1 MERADSTK
9 LSPGV
14 HTCVVAREESI
25 CLCDVY
31 LGKAEAGVVHSA
43 GGGGAHE
50 LPGVYVT
57 LWPFCGERPFLV
69 PQVQRMKVFLGRQE
83 LCCGKEME

>member
-43 GGGGAHE
+43 GGGGALMNYLGFV
-50 LPGVYVT
+50 LP
-57 LWPFCGERPFLV
+57 CGLSVVKGHFSSPKCR
-69 PQVQRMKVFLGRQE
+69 G
-83 LCCGKEME
+83 